1 MFNSA
6 ATTAVR
12 PIYNKRQPAS
22 MNKKKEKKPQDVER
36 QLVEGT
42 ARLKHKKRR
51 HNEKERND
59 VRKGER

>member
-1 MFNSA
+1 
-6 ATTAVR
+6 
-12 PIYNKRQPAS
+12 
-22 MNKKKEKKPQDVER
+22 MNKKKEKKPQDVEA
-36 QLVEGT
+36 T